1 MASLCSLEVSETV
14 QQIRFWVVFVQTS
27 LSQGVY
33 IAGYS
38 WNGDPLCVQSDA
50 APSGWKPIRGRPFL
64 LRAVLQPKQALVPRL
79 RLAENKN
86 ASSEAHSDLSDS
98 RLDAASFCN

>member
-1 MASLCSLEVSETV
+1 MEWLSAMRSTRRGPVWLETHEGKLPFSLM
-14 QQIRFWVVFVQTS
+14 
-27 LSQGVY
+27 
-33 IAGYS
+33 
-38 WNGDPLCVQSDA
+38 
-50 APSGWKPIRGRPFL
+50 
-64 LRAVLQPKQALVPRL
+64 AVLQPKAKALQALAPRL

>member
-1 MASLCSLEVSETV
+1 MASLCSLEVLETV

-50 APSGWKPIRGRPFL
+50 APSGWKPIRGV
-64 LRAVLQPKQALVPRL
+64 VL
-79 RLAENKN
+79 
-86 ASSEAHSDLSDS
+86 
-98 RLDAASFCN
+98 FC

>member
-1 MASLCSLEVSETV
+1 
-14 QQIRFWVVFVQTS
+14 
-27 LSQGVY
+27 VY
-33 IAGYS
+33 ITGYP

-50 APSGWKPIRGRPFL
+50 APSGWKPIQGRRAFL
-64 LRAVLQPKQALVPRL
+64 LMAVLQPKAKARQALAPRL